1 MLSVPDILHSRTH
14 LLEHDPAFVSTHG
27 AQVMRFLVFGG
38 AATAIH
44 WAVMWSLVII
54 GFPPIV
60 ATSMGA
66 VVGSVVNYI
75 FQFFWTFNGVSRHEK
90 TIPVYLCTVVL
101 AWVANAGFYY
111 LLTLFSEMGA
121 AVAQVST
128 SIAVA
133 AMNFILYKRIVFH
146 ERVS

>member
-1 MLSVPDILHSRTH
+1 
-14 LLEHDPAFVSTHG
+14 
-27 AQVMRFLVFGG
+27 MRYLVFGG

-44 WAVMWSLVII
+44 WAVMGSLVIV
-54 GFPPIV
+54 GLPPIV

-66 VVGSVVNYI
+66 VVGSIFNNI

-90 TIPVYLCTVVL
+90 AIPVYLCTVVL